1 MNGISRYALVASLL
15 LAGSTVHS
23 AGTEALP
30 PRGSGPNGP
39 TVSWIT
45 LGTVGGPPLH
55 AQQAAIANALA
66 VGDEVYLFDVGN
78 GVLRQLDAAGLKVRN
93 LRGVFITHHHVD
105 HNADL
110 GLVILQNWTFESRR
124 PLPVLG
130 PPGTTALVA
139 GLVKANAATELA
151 AFAVTGAPNPPLASA
166 VDGRDLPALIERPTD
181 VYVDAN
187 IRVSAVSV
195 EHFQMPPVGRLDA
208 MPTAV
213 AYRVEAGGRSFV
225 YTGDTGPTTR
235 LRLLA
240 DGADVLLS
248 EVVDLQAIQAYL
260 ERLLPGSPT
269 GVIDGLVANMARN
282 HLEPEFIGRLA
293 SDANVKEVVLTHF
306 VPSLADMP
314 DPMVLSRRVAE
325 KYSGRVTLAHDL
337 ARF

>member
-1 MNGISRYALVASLL
+1 MHGISRYALVALL
-15 LAGSTVHS
+15 MLGSSTAYS
-23 AGTEALP
+23 ADTTAP
-30 PRGSGPNGP
+30 TPDGSGPTGA

-45 LGTVGGPPLH
+45 LGTAGGPRLH
-55 AQQAAIANALA
+55 AREAPIANAL
-66 VGDEVYLFDVGN
+66 VIGDEVYLFDVGN

-110 GLVILQNWTFESRR
+110 GLVILQNWTFGTRR

-130 PPGTTALVA
+130 PRGTTALVD

-151 AFAVTGAPNPPLASA
+151 AFAVTGAPNPPLAS
-166 VDGRDLPALIERPTD
+166 VVEGKDLPALIERPTT
-181 VYVDAN
+181 VYEDAN
-187 IRVSAVSV
+187 VRVSAVSV
-195 EHFQMPPVGRLDA
+195 EHFQMPPVAHLDA
-208 MPTAV
+208 LPTAV

-225 YTGDTGPTTR
+225 YTGDTGPTAR

-248 EVVDLQAIQAYL
+248 EVVDLHAIQASL
-260 ERLLPGSPT
+260 ERLLPGAPS
-269 GVIDGLVANMARN
+269 GFVKGLVANMARN
-282 HLEPEFIGRLA
+282 HLEPEFIGQLA
-293 SDANVKEVVLTHF
+293 SDAHVKQVVLTHF

-314 DPMVLSRRVAE
+314 DPMVLSRRVAA
-325 KYSGRVTLAHDL
+325 KYSGRVALAHDL